1 MKHRTVRVLR
11 LSGTM
16 TSTTN
21 NVYYFWEPKAALSEI
36 KSESVVSIERHMREY
51 WSRRWS

>member
-36 KSESVVSIERHMREY
+36 KSDSVVSIESTMREY